1 MKFSELLNL
10 LKKTLPIPKN
20 NQPEFMSNLLNL
32 FIEDSAENDPRFEQF
47 SDFTN
52 KSTITKYSM
61 ASVSFQKILQILSYL
76 IAINLNL

>member
-10 LKKTLPIPKN
+10 LKKALPIPKN

-32 FIEDSAENDPRFEQF
+32 FIEDSAEDDPRFEQF

-52 KSTITKYSM
+52 Q
-61 ASVSFQKILQILSYL
+61 SFLMTPLPK
-76 IAINLNL
+76 